1 MGLEIFRHD
10 DQTVLEMLSGY
21 FQDGSLVPVFGAGF
35 TVGETASS
43 GKKVPKGDEFRGVMF
58 AQLAEYGMTEAELS
72 DLESGSFSD
81 VCDVYFDPDFVP
93 SSVVKK
99 TLQDCFLDATLSA
112 EKQSLINNIDWKY
125 IYTLNI
131 DNAIE
136 KHSKFRPIYPYDA
149 ALSGNSRSFSPV
161 YKLHGDVFYE
171 VTHTSDRLVFR
182 KASYLE
188 SIESNRRMLSLLQ
201 EDMLNKNVVY
211 IGCSLSDENDIAFLV
226 ASKNIPGKV
235 TRRIIF
241 SSEEPSRIEASKL
254 KRHGVNT
261 IILIDKGKYSQ
272 PYQLLQ
278 AAYLLSAASDKEMDR
293 FSLNLKHLGDDPKEN
308 QDFLIKGVTDVGSE
322 FGGSSSV
329 LPYYYAPREV
339 EQELLEYTLAGGVVV
354 VSGPRVSGKTLLTR
368 SVVGKIID
376 RRVFFVESGTA
387 LESTYL
393 NKLMGLKNAVI
404 VFDVKTI
411 DMELAKIIRS
421 NTLTLTNNF
430 TTVMCVVDSSDG
442 ILVDALS
449 STRIVSPP
457 LVQVD
462 RKFSAKEVKAINLR
476 FKSVRCPAF
485 RGGRKL
491 LDNLFYAY
499 NVLGQD
505 AVIKRIPKEK
515 DLLALLYVLSVKRK
529 VDGDWARFVSTSHT
543 RLDELISKS
552 VPYLDYERVGRSEL
566 ASHAGYK
573 VVCNSDVWLLAVLSE
588 LYRARG
594 VAWCIDSLL
603 ELVRGIPF
611 EESRLAIELT
621 LFDNLNFAFAGDKG
635 GAAELII
642 GFYERLED
650 IRGSEAEFFVQKAK
664 AYYNMYR
671 HADSVEKLGDRIREL
686 TIAET
691 WAQNEHDVAA
701 ERNIRHII
709 ALVSL
714 RRIYDDKY
722 QNAEYAID
730 AVNRTWR
737 ALSEEHSNSEYV
749 ARLAEG
755 SLRGSDYLAGLLLAI
770 RTGKLSDVRF
780 LQLKDKIEFISSR
793 TESTV

>member
-10 DQTVLEMLSGY
+10 DQTVLDMLSGY
-21 FQDGSLVPVFGAGF
+21 FQDGTLVPVFGAGF

-43 GKKVPKGDEFRGVMF
+43 GNKVPKGAEFQGIMF
-58 AQLAEYGMTEAELS
+58 DQLAEYGMTDAELDS
-72 DLESGSFSD
+72 LKKGTFSD
-81 VCDVYFDPDFVP
+81 VSDVYFDPNFVP
-93 SSVVKK
+93 SDVVKK
-99 TLQDCFLDATLSA
+99 TLQDYFLDVTLGP
-112 EKQSLINNIDWKY
+112 EKRSLINDIDWKY

-149 ALSGNSRSFSPV
+149 GLSDNSRGFSPV

-188 SIESNRRMLSLLQ
+188 SIQSNRRMLSLLQ
-201 EDMLNKNVVY
+201 EDMLNKNVIY

-235 TRRIIF
+235 TRRIVF
-241 SSEEPSRIEASKL
+241 SNEEPDRIEASKL

-261 IILIDKGKYSQ
+261 VILIDKGEYSQ
-272 PYQLLQ
+272 PYKLLQ
-278 AAYLLSAASDKEMDR
+278 AAYLLSAENDKEMDR
-293 FSLNLKHLGDDPKEN
+293 FVLDLKYLGDDPKEN
-308 QDFLIKGVTDVGSE
+308 QDFLIQGVADVGSE
-322 FGGSSSV
+322 HGGSASV
-329 LPYYYAPREV
+329 LPYYYASRDV
-339 EQELLEYTLAGGVVV
+339 EQELLESTLVGGVVV

-368 SVVGKIID
+368 SVVGKIKD
-376 RRVFFVESGTA
+376 RRVYFVESGTA

-393 NKLMGLKNAVI
+393 NKLMGLKSSVI
-404 VFDVKTI
+404 VFDAKTI
-411 DMELAKIIRS
+411 DLELAKIIR
-421 NTLTLTNNF
+421 NNVLYLRGSS
-430 TTVMCVVDSSDG
+430 TTVLCVVDSSDG
-442 ILVDALS
+442 VLVDALN
-449 STRIVSPP
+449 STRLVALP

-462 RKFSAKEVKAINLR
+462 RKFSAKESRTVNQR
-476 FKSVRCPAF
+476 FKSVRCPSF

-491 LDNLFYAY
+491 LDNLFNAY

-505 AVIKRIPKEK
+505 TVIKRVPKEK
-515 DLLALLYVLSVKRK
+515 DFLALLYVLSVKRK
-529 VDGDWARFVSTSHT
+529 VDGDWVNFVSASHT

-552 VPYLDYERVGRSEL
+552 IPYLDYERVGRSEL

-573 VVCNSDVWLLAVLSE
+573 VVCNSEVWLLAVLSE

-603 ELVRGIPF
+603 ELVRGIPP

-671 HADSVEKLGDRIREL
+671 QSDGVEKLGDRIREL

-691 WAQNEHDVAA
+691 WAQSERDEAA

-714 RRIYDDKY
+714 RRAYDDAY
-722 QNAEYAID
+722 STTDYAVD

-737 ALSEEHSNSEYV
+737 ALSEEHFNSAYV
-749 ARLAEG
+749 AKLAEG
-755 SLRGSDYLAGLLLAI
+755 SLRGSDYLAGLLFAI
-770 RTGKLSDVRF
+770 QTGKLSDVRI
-780 LQLKDKIEFISSR
+780 LQVKDKIEFIRSR
-793 TESTV
+793 TQS